1 MHAPAPLEAHGGDVG
16 RHVRVHPGGSSSF
29 AGGLL
34 PHTAVDSGTVGILMW
49 AGMLVPMLFGWRD
62 YAQGR
67 HGHGTQ
73 KKAAA

>member
-1 MHAPAPLEAHGGDVG
+1 
-16 RHVRVHPGGSSSF
+16 
-29 AGGLL
+29 
-34 PHTAVDSGTVGILMW
+34 VGILMW